1 MELWKEGRTLSDI
14 KSSVYWESPT
24 AFKAGD
30 SIPMQDQ
37 ERRTRAARKHKG
49 VTDTVRGT
57 PAARSGTPR
66 QLPEQHDA
74 INNTGHPTRQRKNFS
89 HLGNVCRHS
98 TLGERKALWK
108 KVAVDLKKLAKGETA
123 YVSTHG
129 SQRRALGARTTVD
142 VCYAFDTRLLFCCV

>member
-1 MELWKEGRTLSDI
+1 MR
-14 KSSVYWESPT
+14 
-24 AFKAGD
+24 
-30 SIPMQDQ
+30 DQ

-74 INNTGHPTRQRKNFS
+74 INNTGHPTRQRKHFS
-89 HLGNVCRHS
+89 HLGNVYRHS
-98 TLGERKALWK
+98 TLGERKALWE
-108 KVAVDLKKLAKGETA
+108 KVAVNLKKGEKA

-129 SQRRALGARTTVD
+129 SGVHWVHVRLSMCV
-142 VCYAFDTRLLFCCV
+142 TRLITDFYFVGFD

>member
-14 KSSVYWESPT
+14 KSSVHWESST
-24 AFKAGD
+24 AFNAGD

-74 INNTGHPTRQRKNFS
+74 INNTGHPSRHRGKLFVPWQR
-89 HLGNVCRHS
+89 LQ
-98 TLGERKALWK
+98 TLYARREEGAMEKGCGRSEEVGERRNG
-108 KVAVDLKKLAKGETA
+108 V
-123 YVSTHG
+123 
-129 SQRRALGARTTVD
+129 R
-142 VCYAFDTRLLFCCV
+142 